1 MQLKNEKKW
10 VLLGLLILGLIFS
23 FAAAFTPIPEGGAD
37 NYAHFNIARWAFRY
51 PQLFLDHW
59 GKPVFTILTAPFAQL
74 GMTGVRIFNVVAG
87 LLTAWFCYRLAV
99 ELKLK
104 YAWFA
109 AIVAVFTPIYFVM
122 MFSGMT
128 EVLFSLVLVLSLY
141 LFFKEN
147 YLLSAVTISF
157 LFLVRSEGLA
167 FIGLFFIALIVRRQ
181 YKIIPLLFSG
191 FILFSFIGWI
201 FYYHDFWWLFNKRP
215 YAIGG
220 PDIYGSG
227 EWYTFFKK
235 MPLYFGP
242 VVPVFVVTGTAV
254 IVSEWIKTKDKL
266 ISNPF
271 LQILIVLGSFWGYLL
286 VHNYL
291 WWQGISSA
299 GLVRVMAGVSPLVG
313 IMAAVSLNYV
323 STKLNWGTKKIVSF
337 IPVLLAVYMI
347 GAAGEYYHRSVSN
360 RPVMQTMEKASEFLN
375 RKEFQRHTLIVHNP
389 YFAYSTGR
397 DAWNKD
403 EIQYGFV
410 DNNSTSQ
417 NLPDSTLF
425 LWDAHF
431 SPNEGGLP
439 LEFVM
444 KNPDFI
450 LIEYFEPEIPA
461 RVLGGHLYE
470 IYIFR
475 KLSGAESDNE
485 SILKNIRQKG
495 IEAST
500 FYMEEFT
507 FEASFND
514 EAAELRRIQ
523 KGANESGF
531 AFNLEGIEFSPT
543 FHIPVKKLPAGK
555 DIRLRAS
562 AEILMTRTN
571 DPGQLIMVF
580 SIESIDQ
587 VHHYVATDFSKQKV
601 ESDVWSKTDFIFYVP
616 EKLKKEAFMK
626 IYIWNSGN
634 NKILLDNFKVEF
646 FVATN

>member
-1 MQLKNEKKW
+1 MQQTKEKKW
-10 VLLGLLILGLIFS
+10 VFLGLLILGLIFS
-23 FAAAFTPIPEGGAD
+23 FVAAVTDIPEGGAD
-37 NYAHFNIARWAFRY
+37 NYAHFNISRWALRY
-51 PQLFLDHW
+51 PHLFLDHW

-74 GMTGVRIFNVVAG
+74 GMMGVRVFNITAG
-87 LLTAWFCYRLAV
+87 LLTAWFCYLLAV
-99 ELKLK
+99 GLKLK
-104 YAWFA
+104 YSWFA
-109 AIVAVFTPIYFVM
+109 AVVAVFTPIYFVM

-128 EVLFSLVLVLSLY
+128 EILFSLFLILSIY

-167 FIGLFFIALIVRRQ
+167 FLGLFFIALIVKRQ

-191 FILFSFIGWI
+191 FILFSLIGWI
-201 FYYHDFWWLFNKRP
+201 FYYHDFWWLINKRP

-242 VVPVFVVTGTAV
+242 VVPFFVVAGTTV
-254 IVSEWIKTKDKL
+254 IIFGWIKLRYKL
-266 ISNPF
+266 RSDSF
-271 LQILIVLGSFWGYLL
+271 LQILLILSSFWGYLI

-299 GLVRVMAGVSPLVG
+299 GLVRVMAGVSPLAGVL
-313 IMAAVSLNYV
+313 AAISLNYA
-323 STKLNWGTKKIVSF
+323 SAKFNQGTKRIISF
-337 IPVLLAVYMI
+337 IPVLLAVYMT
-347 GAAGEYYHRSVSN
+347 GAAGEYYHRSVSK
-360 RPVMQTMEKASEFLN
+360 RPVMETMEMASEFLN
-375 RKEFQRHTLIVHNP
+375 KPEFRRHTLIVHNP

-397 DAWNKD
+397 DAWNKE
-403 EIQYGFV
+403 EIQYGFA
-410 DNNSTSQ
+410 DNSSIGKD
-417 NLPDSTLF
+417 LPDSSLF

-439 LEFVM
+439 LESVM

-450 LIEYFEPEIPA
+450 LIGYFEPGIPA
-461 RVLGGHLYE
+461 RVLGGNLYE

-475 KLSGAESDNE
+475 KVSGAANDNE
-485 SILKNIRQKG
+485 TILKAIRQKG

-500 FYMEEFT
+500 FYTEEFT
-507 FEASFND
+507 FEDPYKD
-514 EAAELRRIQ
+514 EATKLQIIE

-543 FHIPVKKLPAGK
+543 FHIPVNKLEAGK
-555 DIRLRAS
+555 NIRLRAS
-562 AEILMTRTN
+562 AEILIAGPY
-571 DPGQLIMVF
+571 DPGNLNMVF
-580 SIESIDQ
+580 SIENIDLVYQ
-587 VHHYVATDFSKQKV
+587 YVATDFSKQKV
-601 ESDVWSKTDFIFYVP
+601 ESDVWSKIEFIFYIP
-616 EKLKKEAFMK
+616 EKLKPDAVMK
-626 IYIWNSGN
+626 IYIWNSGK

>member
-1 MQLKNEKKW
+1 MQQTKEKKW
-10 VLLGLLILGLIFS
+10 VLLGLMILGLIFS
-23 FAAAFTPIPEGGAD
+23 FVATVTDIPEGGAD
-37 NYAHFNIARWAFRY
+37 NYAHFNISRWAFRY
-51 PQLFLDHW
+51 PHLFLDHW

-87 LLTAWFCYRLAV
+87 LLTAWFCYLLAV

-104 YAWFA
+104 HAWFA
-109 AIVAVFTPIYFVM
+109 VVVAVFTPIYFVM
-122 MFSGMT
+122 MFTGMT
-128 EVLFSLVLVLSLY
+128 EVLFSLVLVVSVY

-181 YKIIPLLFSG
+181 YKFIPFLFSG
-191 FILFSFIGWI
+191 FILFSLIGWI
-201 FYYHDFWWLFNKRP
+201 FYYHDFWWLINKRP

-227 EWYTFFKK
+227 EWYSFFKK

-242 VVPVFVVTGTAV
+242 VVPFFVVAGTSV

-266 ISNPF
+266 KSDPF
-271 LQILIVLGSFWGYLL
+271 LQILLILGSFWGYLL

-313 IMAAVSLNYV
+313 LLAAVSFNYISV
-323 STKLNWGTKKIVSF
+323 RSNQGIKRIIFF
-337 IPVLLAVYMI
+337 ISVLLASYMI
-347 GAAGEYYHRSVSN
+347 GDTIEYFYRSVSY

-375 RKEFQRHTLIVHNP
+375 KQEFQRHTLIVHNP

-397 DAWNKD
+397 DAWNKE
-403 EIQYGFV
+403 EIQYGFA
-410 DNNSTSQ
+410 DHSSIGKD
-417 NLPDSTLF
+417 LPDSSLF

-431 SPNEGGLP
+431 SPNEGGLH
-439 LEFVM
+439 LENVM
-444 KNPDFI
+444 KNPDFT
-450 LIEYFEPEIPA
+450 LIGYFEPVIPA
-461 RVLGGHLYE
+461 RVLGGNLYE
-470 IYIFR
+470 IFIFR
-475 KLSGAESDNE
+475 KVSGAANDNE
-485 SILKNIRQKG
+485 SILNAIRQKG
-495 IEAST
+495 IEEST
-500 FYMEEFT
+500 FYTEEFN
-507 FEASFND
+507 FENPLD
-514 EAAELRRIQ
+514 NEATEHRRIQ
-523 KGANESGF
+523 KGASESGF

-543 FHIPVKKLPAGK
+543 FHIPVNKLAAGK

-562 AEILMTRTN
+562 ADILVTMPY
-571 DPGQLIMVF
+571 DPGNLNMVF
-580 SIESIDQ
+580 SVENIDQ
-587 VHHYVATDFSKQKV
+587 VYHYVATDFSKQKV
-601 ESDVWSKTDFIFYVP
+601 RSDVWSKIDFIFYVP
-616 EKLKKEAFMK
+616 EKLNPDVVMK

-646 FVATN
+646 FVASN